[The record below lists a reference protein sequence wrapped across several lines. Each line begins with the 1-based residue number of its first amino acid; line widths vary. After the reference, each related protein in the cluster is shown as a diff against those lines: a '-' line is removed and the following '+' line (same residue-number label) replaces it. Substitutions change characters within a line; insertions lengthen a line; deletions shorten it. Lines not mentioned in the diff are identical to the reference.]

1 MIYNILLAI
10 FLTVNI
16 NLYCCD
22 IIYNGAFVINS
33 KILLCHECDLLIENQ
48 EIAEGSKLEC
58 PRCGHVLYKQ
68 KHNTVNKTLAYTIT
82 ALICFYPAVTESI
95 MTLNMSGLSQEQSL
109 IGGARVL
116 LHEKYYL
123 VAILTFMSSLL
134 APLLR
139 LTLLLYVTLSL
150 SLNYFHSSLLWSFR
164 LYHHVEE
171 WGMLDV
177 YMLGIIVS
185 VVKLLSMAEIQPGFG
200 LWAYAVLLVTSIL
213 ATTSLNHHEVWE
225 QLLEKKNSCGA
236 TQAVNQ

>member
-1 MIYNILLAI
+1 MIGVCPIKSN
-10 FLTVNI
+10 
-16 NLYCCD
+16 
-22 IIYNGAFVINS
+22 
-33 KILLCHECDLLIENQ
+33 ILLCHECDLLIQNQ
-48 EIAEGSKLEC
+48 VIAEGTKLEC

-68 KHNTVNKTLAYTIT
+68 KHNTISKSLAYTIT
-82 ALICFYPAVTESI
+82 ALICFFPAVTESI
-95 MTLNMSGLSQEQSL
+95 MTLNMSGLTQQQSI

-116 LHEKYYL
+116 MLEQYYL

-134 APLLR
+134 VPLLR
-139 LTLLLYVTLSL
+139 LLLLFYITLSI
-150 SLNYFHSSLLWSFR
+150 SLNYFHKSLLWSFR

-200 LWAYAVLLVTSIL
+200 LWAYAGLLLASIL

-225 QLLEKKNSCGA
+225 QLLKKKNSGE
-236 TQAVNQ
+236 TNQDAYL

>member
-1 MIYNILLAI
+1 MISIANCYRSLSVIGVYL
-10 FLTVNI
+10 
-16 NLYCCD
+16 
-22 IIYNGAFVINS
+22 INS
-33 KILLCHECDLLIENQ
+33 KILLCHECDLLIDNQ

-68 KHNTVNKTLAYTIT
+68 KHNTINKTLAYTIT

-95 MTLNMSGLSQEQSL
+95 MILNMSGFYQEQSL

-116 LHEKYYL
+116 LHEHYYL

-134 APLLR
+134 VPLLR
-139 LTLLLYVTLSL
+139 LLLLFYVTLSL
-150 SLNYFHSSLLWSFR
+150 SINYFHRSLLWSFR

-200 LWAYAVLLVTSIL
+200 LWAYAGLLVASIL
-213 ATTSLNHHEVWE
+213 ATTSLNPHEVWE
-225 QLLEKKNSCGA
+225 KLLEKKNSCGDLFEEKQEA
-236 TQAVNQ
+236 SK